1 MKRGAGRTHPKGEG
15 LDHALQRKKPP
26 MDAYR
31 IVLADDHYLIR
42 EGLRSILEENADL
55 QVVGEAS
62 DGLELLLLLD
72 RLKPHLVIL
81 DISMPNLQGIETARQ
96 IKIKYPGIKI
106 LILTMHREREY
117 LYRAVSAGVEGYL
130 LKEDAQQELLLAI
143 ERIRQEKGFLS
154 PILQGTLEEKHKF
167 LPEFVKFLLDS

>member
-15 LDHALQRKKPP
+15 LDHALGRKKPP
-26 MDAYR
+26 MDAFR

-42 EGLRSILEENADL
+42 EGLRSILEETADL

-62 DGLELLLLLD
+62 DGLELLFLLD

-96 IKIKYPGIKI
+96 IKMKYPGIKI
-106 LILTMHREREY
+106 LILTMHAENEY
-117 LYRAVSAGVEGYL
+117 LYQAILAGVEGYL
-130 LKEDAQQELLLAI
+130 LKEDAQKDLLLAI
-143 ERIRQEKGFLS
+143 ERIREGKGFLS
-154 PILQGTLEEKHKF
+154 PILVANLEQKHKL
-167 LPEFVKFLLDS
+167 LPEFIKFLMNS

>member
-1 MKRGAGRTHPKGEG
+1 
-15 LDHALQRKKPP
+15 

-31 IVLADDHYLIR
+31 IVVADDHYLIR
-42 EGLRSILEENADL
+42 EGLRTILEERADL

-62 DGLELLLLLD
+62 GGLELLSLLE

-96 IKIKYPGIKI
+96 IKMKYTGMKI

-117 LYRAVSAGVEGYL
+117 LYSAISAGVEGYL
-130 LKEDAQQELLLAI
+130 LKEDAEKELFAAI
-143 ERIRQEKGFLS
+143 DTIRRGKGFLS
-154 PILQGTLEEKHKF
+154 PILRAELEEKHTM
-167 LPEFVKFLLDS
+167 LPEFLKFFMDF